1 MTGLV
6 RSASSIPARVT
17 PSLNAAGCTSRGGEA
32 EPTRP
37 QSLTITDPDLFAAF
51 NAARAAWEKRQE
63 QMTLE
68 VEA

>member
-37 QSLTITDPDLFAAF
+37 TRDWRIAFAEAHR
-51 NAARAAWEKRQE
+51 AWARKFAPWLLQE
-63 QMTLE
+63 WL
-68 VEA
+68 A